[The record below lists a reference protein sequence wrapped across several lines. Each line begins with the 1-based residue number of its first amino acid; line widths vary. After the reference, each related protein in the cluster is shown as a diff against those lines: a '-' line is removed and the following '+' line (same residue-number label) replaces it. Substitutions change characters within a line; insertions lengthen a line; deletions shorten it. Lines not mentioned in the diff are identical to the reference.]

1 MKDRLRSFDDLRSFI
16 IILVVLHHSLLAY
29 STFVEFNDSNP
40 VKNVSPVVDSDVF
53 PWFNLIIAFNDTFFM
68 FLLFFVSGL
77 FIWGSLQRKGV
88 KKFLKERFIKLGLPF
103 LIGVPILI
111 PLAYYP
117 AQIEIDAMKGN
128 EHNFIQYWLDLLS
141 NGFGTAGPLWFIW
154 VLLVFNLIL
163 IMFYSLAPGIDKI
176 FKIKVPIFFRHSSL
190 FFLILIPIS
199 VLIYFPISVI
209 VLIFKIPWWI
219 YIGPFGFQINRILL
233 YFLFFIAG
241 AIIGGYGLDRTF
253 LRKNGNL
260 AKYWWVG
267 LFVAV
272 PFFLIFMIV
281 QLGFVIACG
290 SLVLTVTGFFLWKKN
305 KQNRFK
311 KSFRQN
317 SYGIFIVHYFFVIWM
332 QYLLLDI
339 PLPGVLKG
347 LIVFSFSLILSWFV
361 VDLLRKL
368 PQVDRVI

>member
-1 MKDRLRSFDDLRSFI
+1 MKNRNRAFDDLRSFA
-16 IILVVLHHSLLAY
+16 IILVVLHHSILAY
-29 STFVEFNDSNP
+29 STLVDFNDRNP
-40 VKNVSPVVDSDVF
+40 VNNVSPVVDSDVF
-53 PWFNLIIAFNDTFFM
+53 PWFNLIIAINDTFFM

-77 FIWGSLQRKGV
+77 FVWGSLQRKGV
-88 KKFLKERFIKLGLPF
+88 RKFLKERFIKLGLPF

-117 AQIEIDAMKGN
+117 AQLEIDAIKGN
-128 EHNFIQYWLDLLS
+128 EHNFISYWLDLAS
-141 NGFGTAGPLWFIW
+141 HGFGTAGPLWFIW
-154 VLLVFNLIL
+154 VLLVFNLIF
-163 IMFYSLAPGIDKI
+163 IMLYSLAPGISKI
-176 FKIKVPIFFRHSSL
+176 FKRKVPIIFRHSSL

-199 VLIYFPISVI
+199 VLIYFPISVF

-219 YIGPFGFQINRILL
+219 YIGPFGFQTNRIFL

-241 AIIGGYGLDRTF
+241 AIIGGYGIDRTF

-290 SLVLTVTGFFLWKKN
+290 SLILTVTGFFLWKKN

-311 KSFRQN
+311 RSFRQN
-317 SYGIFIVHYFFVIWM
+317 SYGIFIVHYLFVIWM

-339 PLPGVLKG
+339 PLPGFLKG
-347 LIVFSFSLILSWFV
+347 LIVFVFALILSWFAV
-361 VDLLRKL
+361 ELLRKI
-368 PQVDRVI
+368 PQVNRVI